1 MPRYP
6 YDQMTDQITLPPNLE
21 KEIGDLVR
29 GGNKIQAMRQV
40 MDLTG
45 AGLKVAKDYV
55 DQFETPRHTPWLK

>member
-6 YDQMTDQITLPPNLE
+6 YDQKTDQIILPPELE
-21 KEIGDLVR
+21 KEIRVLVR

-45 AGLKVAKDYV
+45 AGLKVSKDYV
-55 DQFETPRHTPWLK
+55 DQFDTPRPTPWLK